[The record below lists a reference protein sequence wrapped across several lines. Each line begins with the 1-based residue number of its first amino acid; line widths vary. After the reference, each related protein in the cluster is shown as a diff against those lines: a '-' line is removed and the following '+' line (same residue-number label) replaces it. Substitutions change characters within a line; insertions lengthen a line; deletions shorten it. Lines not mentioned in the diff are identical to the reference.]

1 LAVQFPF
8 NKTAENHHP
17 FFALSRCP
25 DPVYQSG
32 VSTFADKLQQ
42 DLKDAMKA
50 KDSLRL
56 GVIRALK
63 TAMTNASIEKGGLGT
78 VLDDAE
84 STAIIRKQLKQRQD
98 SAQQFTD
105 AGRAELADKENAE
118 ITILEAYL
126 PAQLGADEV
135 IAIVEA
141 AIAETGATG
150 KADMGKVMKLVQE
163 KVAGRADGK
172 TISQEVAKR
181 LA

>member
-1 LAVQFPF
+1 MP
-8 NKTAENHHP
+8 P
-17 FFALSRCP
+17 RFALSRCP
-25 DPVYQSG
+25 GPVYESG
-32 VSTFADKLQQ
+32 VSTFAEQLQQ

-50 KDSLRL
+50 KDALRL

-63 TAMTNASIEKGGLGT
+63 TAMTNAAIEKGGLGT
-78 VLDDAE
+78 ELDETE
-84 STAIIRKQLKQRQD
+84 STAIVRKQLKQRQD
-98 SAQQFTD
+98 SAKQFTD
-105 AGRAELADKENAE
+105 AGREELAAKEISE
-118 ITILEAYL
+118 IAILEAYL